1 MSFLADVDNITDG
14 KEIRLTLTTHLLD
27 DAEWSVVIL
36 NDTNYKLSLA
46 EVQELAE
53 NLAKVVAELKAKE
66 REKFQQAIERVNAL

>member
-27 DAEWSVVIL
+27 DAEWSVGIL